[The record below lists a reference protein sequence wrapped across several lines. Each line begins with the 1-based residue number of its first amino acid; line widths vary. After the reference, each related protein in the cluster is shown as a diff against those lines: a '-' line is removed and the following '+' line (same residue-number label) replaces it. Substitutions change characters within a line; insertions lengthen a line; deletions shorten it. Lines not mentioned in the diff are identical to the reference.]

1 MLQGRYPDQ
10 VELQIPLHHMP
21 KDFFI
26 PDLYKSEIIK
36 TVKNARQIL
45 DPRKK
50 DRAPAVLDLG
60 PVRFLIPRHFGF
72 CYGVENAID
81 IAYRTVEEHPGKNIY
96 LLSEMIHNPTVNKD
110 LEARGVRFLFET
122 DGTERIAIES
132 LSPEDIVIVPAFG
145 TTLEIQK
152 KLERQGINPYQYDTT
167 CPFVVKVWKRGKQLG
182 TKGYSLVIH
191 GKYQHEETRATFSHS
206 AQEAPCVVVLNP
218 EEARIL
224 ADIILEKRPRS
235 DFQKYFGMKCT
246 DGFDPVGDM
255 KRIGVINQTTMLAT
269 ETREVMQILRDAVE
283 EKYGIA
289 AGKTGSGSVGTRT
302 AASDKESASDTE
314 SGSTADPGSNAIPEG
329 NPAVEM
335 HFADTTD
342 TLCYATN
349 ENQSATYG
357 LMEERADIALVVGGY
372 NSSNTMHLV
381 ELLEERFPTYHVRD
395 ASEIK
400 SRSEIHHFNQWNK
413 QVERTRNWMP
423 KAAEPVTIAITSGA
437 SCPDALVD
445 EVLLKVASY
454 FEGCRPVDEALKPF
468 REEESAS
475 AQSGTTMK

>member
-1 MLQGRYPDQ
+1 
-10 VELQIPLHHMP
+10 MP
-21 KDFFI
+21 KDFLI

-50 DRAPAVLDLG
+50 DRKPAVLDLG

-81 IAYRTVEEHPGKNIY
+81 IAYRTVEKHPGKNIY

-122 DGTERIAIES
+122 DGTERISIES
-132 LSPEDIVIVPAFG
+132 LSPDDIVIVPAFG
-145 TTLEIQK
+145 TTLEIQQ

-167 CPFVVKVWKRGKQLG
+167 CPFVIKVWKRGKHLG
-182 TKGYSLVIH
+182 SKGYSLVIH

-206 AQEAPCVVVLNP
+206 SQEAPCVVVLNP
-218 EEARIL
+218 EEAHIM
-224 ADIILEKRPRS
+224 ADIILEKRPLA

-246 DGFDPVGDM
+246 DGFDPVEDT

-269 ETREVMQILRDAVE
+269 ETREVMQILREAVE
-283 EKYGIA
+283 KKYGAA
-289 AGKTGSGSVGTRT
+289 AGTTGSAPGGTTSSDTRTDPKTGS
-302 AASDKESASDTE
+302 
-314 SGSTADPGSNAIPEG
+314 DPTPRPT
-329 NPAVEM
+329 PAPGPMKGDEPGVEM

-357 LMEERADIALVVGGY
+357 LMEEWADMALVVGGY
-372 NSSNTMHLV
+372 NSSNTIHLV
-381 ELLEERFPTYHVRD
+381 ELLEERFPTYHIRD
-395 ASEIK
+395 ASEIT

-454 FEGCRPVDEALKPF
+454 FEGCRPVDEALQPF